1 MEGELCRFP
10 TGIGGVA
17 INAGCRKIKR
27 NVIRIRGSGII
38 CLVTGI
44 TVGRRICIV
53 PIDMAFITINIG
65 MSKCQGKV
73 GVIISSRLP
82 TGIGGMAL
90 LAFGWKLQG
99 GMVRIV
105 CGIIVSLVA

>member
-1 MEGELCRFP
+1 MCRFP
-10 TGIGGVA
+10 TGIGGVT

-27 NVIRIRGSGII
+27 NVIWICGSGII

-44 TVGRRICIV
+44 TVGRGVGIV

-65 MSKCQGKV
+65 MSKCQGKI

-82 TGIGGMAL
+82 SGIRGMAL

-99 GMVRIV
+99 DMVRIV
-105 CGIIVSLVA
+105 CRIIISLVA